1 MFADSYNPS
10 KDQNQAQYIKLYYG
24 VALSYI
30 YICIHMYIVW
40 QVRDEFR
47 EDYDEGRGGLGKK
60 HQERMDRGFDARR
73 RY

>member
-1 MFADSYNPS
+1 MGRGGEGTRNPITT
-10 KDQNQAQYIKLYYG
+10 NVVCI
-24 VALSYI
+24 LSVLCAPKTVSDAF
-30 YICIHMYIVW
+30 CIVVW

>member
-1 MFADSYNPS
+1 MEGGGMGGALNL
-10 KDQNQAQYIKLYYG
+10 AQHATCRIKYVFTGL
-24 VALSYI
+24 
-30 YICIHMYIVW
+30 CDTPCPMVW

-60 HQERMDRGFDARR
+60 HQEKVDRGFDARR